1 MGHIQRRVRNGRLTY
16 RVRYRDPD
24 GRERGRVF
32 AKKGDAEQF
41 LTDTEARLL
50 SGTWI
55 DPRRSRRRF
64 GSWADEWWQGWAT
77 RPRRSP
83 ATLQAAESHLRLHVR
98 PYFDARPL
106 GSISV
111 LVVQRWQDAL
121 EVKSS
126 YNLVMACRS
135 LLNRILQAAVDE
147 QLIASNPVQRV
158 RPPRRQVDPEAV
170 FGRSRRRA
178 YTPEEFGRLLAACS
192 PFYRDHLIV
201 QAGTGLRSGELLGL
215 RSQRVDLASGRLEV
229 VEVRYDAGRFGS
241 GYKARPKSDTS
252 IRPVPTAVLVAE
264 AVRRRLEGCPPD
276 GLVFC
281 GPGGSHGVRRGARS
295 QLSIGNYRRAY
306 RLAMGRAGLD
316 GLDLHGPHDLRHTFA
331 TWLEDGGIP
340 GRVIDELMGHRA
352 ARAGGGEGRGSGIG
366 AVYRH
371 LTPEMRAR
379 VLAAVDECLAV
390 ALGAL
395 AAPVRPQPA
404 DASSAGGEGAA
415 AQWR

>member
-1 MGHIQRRVRNGRLTY
+1 MGHIQRQVRNGRLTY

-24 GRERGRVF
+24 GRERARVF
-32 AKKGDAEQF
+32 VKKGDSEQF
-41 LTDTEARLL
+41 LTETEARLL

-64 GSWADEWWQGWAT
+64 GSWADEWWQGWAA
-77 RPRRSP
+77 RPWRSP

-121 EVKSS
+121 EVRLSC
-126 YNLVMACRS
+126 NLVMACRS

-158 RPPRRQVDPEAV
+158 RPPKRQVDPETV
-170 FGRSRRRA
+170 FGRTRRRA
-178 YTPEEFGRLLAACS
+178 YTPEEFGRLLAAS
-192 PFYRDHLIV
+192 LPFYRDHLIV
-201 QAGTGLRSGELLGL
+201 QVGTGLRSGELLGL
-215 RSQRVDLASGRLEV
+215 RARRADLALGRLEV
-229 VEVRYDAGRFGS
+229 VEVRFDAGRFGS
-241 GYKARPKSDTS
+241 GYKARPKSETS
-252 IRPVPTAVLVAE
+252 IRPVPMAALVVE

-281 GPGGSHGVRRGARS
+281 GPGGSHGVKRGVRS
-295 QLSIGNYRRAY
+295 HLSIGNDRRAY
-306 RLAMGRAGLD
+306 RLAMTRAGLD

-331 TWLEDGGIP
+331 TWLEDAGIP
-340 GRVIDELMGHRA
+340 VRVIDELMGHRA
-352 ARAGGGEGRGSGIG
+352 TRAGGGEGRGSAIG

-371 LTPEMRAR
+371 LTPEMQAR
-379 VLAAVDECLAV
+379 VLAAVDECLVV
-390 ALGAL
+390 ALNAL
-395 AAPVRPQPA
+395 AAPLRPQG
-404 DASSAGGEGAA
+404 DDTSSAGDEGMAA
-415 AQWR
+415 P